1 MVIPFL
7 PFLPILY
14 IQRHASA
21 AWPHT
26 LYLLF
31 SVRRAFEFR
40 QPVARNALRRLPTS
54 ECQLR
59 EQRSILFRWAS
70 RSLSPP
76 SRLLQ
81 ILAEWNVCSIRLL
94 TLFPVLRLNCVR
106 SRRACPTCLC
116 GLVVKHHV
124 GGESGCP
131 YMSKPLLTFGNG

>member
-70 RSLSPP
+70 RSFSPP

-81 ILAEWNVCSIRLL
+81 ILAEWNVRSVCLL
-94 TLFPVLRLNCVR
+94 PLLPVWRLNCVW
-106 SRRACPTCLC
+106 SRRSCPTRLRR
-116 GLVVKHHV
+116 LVVKHDE
-124 GGESGCP
+124 GAAYASGLCAR
-131 YMSKPLLTFGNG
+131 KPLVTF